1 VVRDFVAALTMADK
15 NNAFM
20 HGHQEY
26 IQKKVNPVL
35 EAMVTQVLL
44 ERPADLVPFMIQ
56 WLGDQSG
63 LPVQGSGA
71 ADQKEYEEL
80 KTELEFWKAKQGEL
94 EEVVATER
102 QGEPAVSPGAEDAED
117 EEDDDDDVEDIPEPA
132 EVLKKKGP
140 RTSVSAEAYGA
151 WNKMDTEFTAPVY
164 EKSDDQ
170 VVRIQKVLDSCFL
183 FQALDKKELSVV
195 IDAMKEKKITH
206 SQTLITEGE
215 DGHELYVIET
225 GRAECFKNID
235 GEEKMVKVCEP
246 GDAFGE
252 LALMYNAPRA
262 ATVKTVGECTLWSL
276 DRPTF
281 SNIVLQ
287 AMRAKRERW
296 IAFIGSITLFESM
309 TQVEKDKLCDALRIE
324 KHVIGDYIIKQGDPG
339 DKFYILESGECV
351 ALKVFSPGTEAK
363 EVLHYKRGDYF
374 GELAVLHNEPR
385 AASVVAKTEVEVLC
399 LDRKSFKALLGPL
412 EDIIRRNTT
421 RYE

>member
-1 VVRDFVAALTMADK
+1 MADK

-56 WLGDQSG
+56 WLGDQSC
-63 LPVQGSGA
+63 LPVQGQVSA
-71 ADQKEYEEL
+71 QDQQEYDQL
-80 KTELEFWKAKQGEL
+80 KTELDFWKGKLKEL
-94 EEVVATER
+94 EEVVQKEKSKPTE
-102 QGEPAVSPGAEDAED
+102 GEADEEADPEADED
-117 EEDDDDDVEDIPEPA
+117 EEDDEDVVDDMPSPE
-132 EVLKKKGP
+132 EVLKAKKGP
-140 RTSVSAEAYGA
+140 RTSVSAEAYGVF
-151 WNKMDTEFTAPVY
+151 NKMDTEYKAPVY

-170 VVRIQKVLDSCFL
+170 ILRIQKVLEACFL
-183 FQALDKKELSVV
+183 FQALDKKELTVV
-195 IDAMKEKKITH
+195 IDAMKELKITH

-215 DGHELYVIET
+215 DGNELFVIEK
-225 GRAECFKNID
+225 GRAECFKTIE

-262 ATVKTVGECTLWSL
+262 ATVKTVGEGTLWTL
-276 DRPTF
+276 DRQTF
-281 SNIVLQ
+281 TNIVLQ
-287 AMRAKRERW
+287 AMRSKRERW
-296 IAFIGSITLFESM
+296 IAFIGSITLFERMDSH
-309 TQVEKDKLCDALRIE
+309 EKDKLCDALRIE
-324 KHVIGDYIIKQGDPG
+324 KHAVGSHIIKQGDPG
-339 DKFYILESGECV
+339 EKFYILESGECV
-351 ALKVFSPGTEAK
+351 AMKVFSPGTEAK

-385 AASVVAKTEVEVLC
+385 AASIIAKTEVEVLC
-399 LDRKSFKALLGPL
+399 LDRKGFKTLLGPL